1 MRAYCRFGWM
11 RQLFRS
17 GSNRR
22 LYLGNGKNLLLGGF
36 KVQLLKYSHFCQPY
50 LKSTWLKAWD
60 RFGETM
66 RAVSASKF
74 REPWHITQY
83 LFRGIHLLD
92 GDFVPCQE
100 TRGLMVSLQNQ
111 SLEENEKI
119 VMMMIE
125 SGYSLGC
132 ITESMELHIEKMSSE
147 LREAVDRSMTKRFP
161 SPASFE
167 IISNQE
173 NLRAVI

>member
-1 MRAYCRFGWM
+1 MTIVALAGCASFFDWD
-11 RQLFRS
+11 
-17 GSNRR
+17 RR

-36 KVQLLKYSHFCQPY
+36 KMQLLRYSHFCQPY

-83 LFRGIHLLD
+83 LFRGIQLLD
-92 GDFVPCQE
+92 GDFVPCHE
-100 TRGLMVSLQNQ
+100 TRGLMVHLKNQ
-111 SLEENEKI
+111 SVEENEEI
-119 VMMMIE
+119 VMRMID
-125 SGYSLGC
+125 SSYSLGC
-132 ITESMELHIEKMSSE
+132 ITESMELNIKKMSSE
-147 LREAVDRSMTKRFP
+147 LRDAIDRCMSKCLP

-167 IISNQE
+167 ISSERENQK
-173 NLRAVI
+173 AVG